1 MKLNAITKD
10 LLSVVSLLVLLTL
23 LLLNSCITQFIPK
36 VNENKEMLIVDGL
49 ITDQPGKNTVKLSK
63 SLPMGTSYTAAPSKG
78 CIVTVT
84 DDLGNSFKFTESAA
98 GTYTSDSSNFQGS
111 IGRSYTLHINTN
123 SDPNNRYYESYPML
137 MKSVPS
143 IDSVYY
149 EKVNITGSDP
159 KYYMEQGCQIYLDT
173 HDPTNQCKY
182 YRWTFVETWK
192 FHTYFS
198 VPNSSCWISAN
209 SDLIN
214 IKNTTVLEKDNIT
227 KYLLNFIS
235 NKTDRLLIKYSILVN
250 QYSLNEEEYSY
261 WDQLQKLS
269 ENTGGL
275 YDIIPSYVNN
285 NLYCV
290 DDPNEK
296 VLGYFSVSAKSS
308 KRIFVNDHFR
318 GIVNKYTPDFCYPD
332 TIVKNG
338 PIPGLNQTVWLVGST
353 SNSWI
358 VTYSRGCADCT
369 ERGTNIKPDFWTEN
383 K

>member
-1 MKLNAITKD
+1 MNPFQKIILI
-10 LLSVVSLLVLLTL
+10 SLLF
-23 LLLNSCITQFIPK
+23 LNSCITPFIPK
-36 VNENKEMLIVDGL
+36 AIDNNEMIIVDGL
-49 ITDQPGKNTVKLSK
+49 ITDQPGKNTIKLSR
-63 SLPMGTSYTAAPSKG
+63 SLPLGARNVPLPIKG
-78 CIVTVT
+78 CVVTVT
-84 DDLGNSFKFTESAA
+84 DDLGNSFNFTESVA
-98 GTYTSDSSNFQGS
+98 GTYTSDSAEFQGS
-111 IGRSYTLHINTN
+111 VGRTYTLHINTN
-123 SDPNNRYYESYPML
+123 SYSNNHKYESYPME
-137 MKSVPS
+137 MKPVPP

-149 EKVNITGSDP
+149 EKVTITE
-159 KYYMEQGCQIYLDT
+159 YHNLYYNYMEEGCQIYLDT

-182 YRWTFVETWK
+182 YRWTFVETWE
-192 FHTYFS
+192 FHLYFH
-198 VPNSSCWISAN
+198 VANNICWISAN
-209 SDLIN
+209 SELIN
-214 IKNTTVLEKDNIT
+214 IKNTSVLEKDNIT
-227 KYLLNFIS
+227 KHLLNFIS
-235 NKTDRLLIKYSILVN
+235 NKTDKLLVKYSILVN

-318 GIVNKYTPDFCYPD
+318 GIVNKYTPDYCYPD

-353 SNSWI
+353 QNSWI
-358 VTYSRGCADCT
+358 VTYVRECADCT
-369 ERGTNIKPDFWTEN
+369 ARGTNIRPDFWAEN